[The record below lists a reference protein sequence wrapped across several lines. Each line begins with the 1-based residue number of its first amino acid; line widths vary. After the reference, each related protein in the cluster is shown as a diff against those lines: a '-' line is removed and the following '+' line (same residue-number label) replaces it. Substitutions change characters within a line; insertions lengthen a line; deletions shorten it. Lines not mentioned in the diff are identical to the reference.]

1 MPYFVYKVSLD
12 RKQLTAMDVHDKFKP
27 AKAQCKKLRESLQAD
42 DTEMVRMV
50 FAKDKREAEVLLG
63 EKHKPSS
70 PLEEWEA

>member
-1 MPYFVYKVSLD
+1 MPYYVYKVSLD
-12 RKQLTAMDVHDKFKP
+12 RKQLTAIDVHDKFKP
-27 AKAQCKKLRESLQAD
+27 AKAQCTELRKSQQAD
-42 DTEMVRMV
+42 DAEMVRMV